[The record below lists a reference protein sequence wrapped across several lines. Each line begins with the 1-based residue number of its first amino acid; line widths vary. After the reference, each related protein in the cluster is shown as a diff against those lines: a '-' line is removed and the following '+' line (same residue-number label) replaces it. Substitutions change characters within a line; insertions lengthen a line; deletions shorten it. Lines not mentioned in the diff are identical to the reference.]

1 MASLTNTKIK
11 DTYDGLLKTT
21 DNDALGGTYKLITDG
36 LGNSSGVYLGTGGN
50 VGIGQSSPTTYKLD
64 VNGTFRAVSTAYF
77 ESGINAASYIYHSSD
92 TNTFFGFPANDTF
105 TVTTNNVER
114 MRIDSS
120 GNVGIG
126 TSSSDTL
133 LHTFGSG
140 NVAKFETTSL
150 GGINLSRENNV
161 GNHSTHY
168 VISFN
173 NSDSE
178 IAYIKTL
185 NKTGGTTSTGTG
197 YEMQFATPGSGY
209 QTFYTNG
216 TERMRIDSSG
226 NVGIGT
232 TNPSEK
238 LEVIGNAVLDNDN
251 AKLKIKGGG
260 VDTVG
265 SIDFTFNTDSTQ
277 YGLID
282 LDYNSR
288 SSQGF
293 RMKSLYPITLDGVTR
308 QKFLISG
315 SEKMRIESSGN
326 VGIGTT
332 NPSTKLHVYESNS
345 LDHITI
351 DGNNG
356 DNRNLRFAT
365 ENSTRWN
372 LYATGTSET
381 GSNVGSDLTIAK
393 YTDAGAYNGN
403 VLTIKRNTGNV
414 GIGRTPTSHILEIN
428 GEMKIVGLG
437 ASEGIDAFND
447 ASRQWGI
454 KSTSAGTDSG
464 MKFEVQNSES
474 MRIDSSGNVGIGT
487 SSPAGKLA
495 IKDGNVYIDR
505 DTTSGNYA
513 FGFYRSGAER
523 GRLGFDYSSSTLNLQ
538 ADGVMTF
545 LTSGENEQMRITS
558 AGRIHFY
565 NLLGS
570 SATQSDVRYDTTSKE
585 LFYNTSSERYKTE
598 IVDLENTLDKVNS
611 LRAVRYKDIETEQ
624 ETTGLIAEEVIQIIP
639 EVVLKKEVEGFDEPQ
654 PEGINYS
661 DFAPFLI
668 KAIQELKAEI
678 ETLKSQ
684 INS

>member
-36 LGNSSGVYLGTGGN
+36 LGNSSGLYLGTGGRL
-50 VGIGQSSPTTYKLD
+50 GLGTSFPTTPLEVVSSENTLLYL
-64 VNGTFRAVSTAYF
+64 NSSTASVYLRLDD
-77 ESGINAASYIYHSSD
+77 SNSTNGNYIGATTDDMH
-92 TNTFFGFPANDTF
+92 FW
-105 TVTTNNVER
+105 TNN
-114 MRIDSS
+114 
-120 GNVGIG
+120 
-126 TSSSDTL
+126 
-133 LHTFGSG
+133 
-140 NVAKFETTSL
+140 
-150 GGINLSRENNV
+150 
-161 GNHSTHY
+161 
-168 VISFN
+168 
-173 NSDSE
+173 
-178 IAYIKTL
+178 
-185 NKTGGTTSTGTG
+185 
-197 YEMQFATPGSGY
+197 
-209 QTFYTNG
+209 

-226 NVGIGT
+226 VVTIKNDLLLDNGVGRFTFQNASGVNDVYSTTTGFGAYEDLRISADNYIFRTGT
-232 TNPSEK
+232 TE
-238 LEVIGNAVLDNDN
+238 
-251 AKLKIKGGG
+251 
-260 VDTVG
+260 
-265 SIDFTFNTDSTQ
+265 
-277 YGLID
+277 
-282 LDYNSR
+282 R
-288 SSQGF
+288 
-293 RMKSLYPITLDGVTR
+293 
-308 QKFLISG
+308 
-315 SEKMRIESSGN
+315 MRINSSGN
-326 VGIGTT
+326 VGIGT
-332 NPSTKLHVYESNS
+332 NDPSTKLHVYESSS

-372 LYATGTSET
+372 LYATGESET
-381 GSNVGSDLTIAK
+381 GSNVGSDLAIAK

-403 VLTIKRNTGNV
+403 VLMIKRNTGNV
-414 GIGRTPTSHILEIN
+414 GIGRIPTSHILEIN

-437 ASEGIDAFND
+437 ASEGIDAYND

-464 MKFEVQNSES
+464 IKFEVQDSE
-474 MRIDSSGNVGIGT
+474 R
-487 SSPAGKLA
+487 
-495 IKDGNVYIDR
+495 
-505 DTTSGNYA
+505 
-513 FGFYRSGAER
+513 
-523 GRLGFDYSSSTLNLQ
+523 
-538 ADGVMTF
+538 
-545 LTSGENEQMRITS
+545 MRITS

-585 LFYNTSSERYKTE
+585 MFYNTSSERYKTE

-624 ETTGLIAEEVIQIIP
+624 ETTGLIAEEVIEIIP
-639 EVVLKKEVEGFDEPQ
+639 EVVFKKEIEGFDEPQ